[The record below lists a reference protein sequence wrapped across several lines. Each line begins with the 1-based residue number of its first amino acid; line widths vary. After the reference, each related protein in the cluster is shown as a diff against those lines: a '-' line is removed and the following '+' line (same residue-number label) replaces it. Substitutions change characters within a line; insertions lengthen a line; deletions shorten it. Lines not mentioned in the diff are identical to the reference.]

1 MKKIRI
7 PTMLISIMFL
17 MLACGKNA
25 DSEAQMNNFS
35 LLESEAAV
43 SQETETGFEVKAEE
57 TPDISPTVMEEQKKT
72 EGDADETES
81 TGNSETVIM
90 YITEQAELR
99 NEPDNEAE
107 VIAVLDAQEEVE
119 VMESRGE
126 WSKILYSGQSGYIR
140 SEFLTAEDTTE
151 KTENIEMM
159 ENGHLIVIDAGHQA
173 HGNSDQEPV
182 GPGASETK
190 AKVASGTMGTA
201 SGVPEYELTLSVS
214 LKLEEELKARG
225 YQVIMVRTTNDVD
238 ISNSERAQSANEANA
253 DAFIR
258 IHANG
263 SEDASVNG
271 ALTMCQTSSN
281 PYNGELADV
290 CRRLSETILDSLCEA
305 TGCQK
310 QHVLETDTMSGI
322 NWCTVPVTIVE
333 MGYMTNSTEDLAMET
348 EEYQWKIVQGI
359 ANGVDQFFQE

>member
-214 LKLEEELKARG
+214 LKL
-225 YQVIMVRTTNDVD
+225 
-238 ISNSERAQSANEANA
+238 
-253 DAFIR
+253 
-258 IHANG
+258 
-263 SEDASVNG
+263 
-271 ALTMCQTSSN
+271 
-281 PYNGELADV
+281 
-290 CRRLSETILDSLCEA
+290 
-305 TGCQK
+305 
-310 QHVLETDTMSGI
+310 
-322 NWCTVPVTIVE
+322 
-333 MGYMTNSTEDLAMET
+333 
-348 EEYQWKIVQGI
+348 
-359 ANGVDQFFQE
+359 VDQIINNWLHFTKRLLVKFHRAYKSNDRLLDLHLLHQNIYKFCLQVPALY

>member
-1 MKKIRI
+1 M
-7 PTMLISIMFL
+7 
-17 MLACGKNA
+17 
-25 DSEAQMNNFS
+25 
-35 LLESEAAV
+35 
-43 SQETETGFEVKAEE
+43 
-57 TPDISPTVMEEQKKT
+57 
-72 EGDADETES
+72 
-81 TGNSETVIM
+81 IM

-238 ISNSERAQSANEANA
+238 ISNSERAQIANEANA

-263 SEDASVNG
+263 SEAACTGNRYHERDQLVYRSGYHCGNGLYDKFHRGSGDGNGRISMEDCTGDRKRSGSVF
-271 ALTMCQTSSN
+271 S
-281 PYNGELADV
+281 
-290 CRRLSETILDSLCEA
+290 RIKR
-305 TGCQK
+305 
-310 QHVLETDTMSGI
+310 
-322 NWCTVPVTIVE
+322 
-333 MGYMTNSTEDLAMET
+333 
-348 EEYQWKIVQGI
+348 
-359 ANGVDQFFQE
+359 

>member
-1 MKKIRI
+1 MRKIRI
-7 PTMLISIMFL
+7 PTMLMGIMFL
-17 MLACGKNA
+17 MLACGRNTDTGMVTNTLSK
-25 DSEAQMNNFS
+25 S
-35 LLESEAAV
+35 ESEAAV
-43 SQETETGFEVKAEE
+43 SQDTGIESESEVKAEE
-57 TPDISPTVMEEQKKT
+57 TPYVSPAIMEEQ
-72 EGDADETES
+72 EENITES
-81 TGNSETVIM
+81 ESEDAEPTMIPEPVIM
-90 YITEQAELR
+90 YIAKQAEFR
-99 NEPDNEAE
+99 NEPNTEAE
-107 VIAVLDAQEEVE
+107 VIAVLEVHEEVE
-119 VMESRGE
+119 VIESRGE
-126 WSKILYSGQSGYIR
+126 WSKISYNGQSGYIL
-140 SEFLTAEDTTE
+140 SQTLAAEDQMTAS
-151 KTENIEMM
+151 
-159 ENGHLIVIDAGHQA
+159 HLIVIDAGHQA
-173 HGNSDQEPV
+173 QGNSEQEPV

-225 YQVIMVRTTNDVD
+225 YQVIMIRTTNDVD
-238 ISNSERAQSANEANA
+238 ISNSERAQIANEANA

-263 SEDASVNG
+263 SADASING

-281 PYNGELADV
+281 PYNGEMADV

-333 MGYMTNSTEDLAMET
+333 MGYMTNPTEDLAMET
-348 EEYQWKIVQGI
+348 EEYQLKIAQGI
-359 ANGVDQFFQE
+359 ANGLDQFFQE